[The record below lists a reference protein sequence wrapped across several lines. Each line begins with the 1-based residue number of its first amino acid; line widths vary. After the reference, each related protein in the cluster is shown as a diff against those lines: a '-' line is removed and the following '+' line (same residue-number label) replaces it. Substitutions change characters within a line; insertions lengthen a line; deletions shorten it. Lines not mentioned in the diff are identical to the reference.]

1 MKHALAAIV
10 LALAPTACSRSGST
24 ARNGGGGDL
33 SGQSVPADGP
43 PLFIAVA
50 ADDRLLYKVVEQFF
64 VDWSDAGRPVEFHVF
79 AHGGHGF
86 GMSRMNL
93 PVDRWIDLFGD

>member
-1 MKHALAAIV
+1 
-10 LALAPTACSRSGST
+10 
-24 ARNGGGGDL
+24 
-33 SGQSVPADGP
+33 
-43 PLFIAVA
+43 LFIAVA

-86 GMSRMNL
+86 GLSRMNL
-93 PVDRWIDLFGD
+93 PVDRWIDLFGDWLADLGFA